1 MLYLIKHILFI
12 LLVIFTC
19 TAFAEYNNSNPIRH
33 FDTSK
38 KVVVLSF
45 DDGPSVPYTSQILDI
60 LAKQN
65 VKATFFVMGVNAKQH
80 PELMHKII
88 KQGHEIGNHSTYH
101 NKLNRKSVEAIIKD
115 LSYTDKIIRGYG
127 YNKEITFRAPFG
139 LTSNNVTT
147 ALTEMNK
154 RHILF
159 EFLPQDWTK
168 ISADEITRHVTSR
181 LRPGLIITLHDGGKN
196 RQNTVIATEQIIEIL
211 KSKGYKFL
219 TVSEMFEQKSID

>member
-1 MLYLIKHILFI
+1 M
-12 LLVIFTC
+12 
-19 TAFAEYNNSNPIRH
+19 
-33 FDTSK
+33 
-38 KVVVLSF
+38 
-45 DDGPSVPYTSQILDI
+45 
-60 LAKQN
+60 KQ
-65 VKATFFVMGVNAKQH
+65 
-80 PELMHKII
+80 II
-88 KQGHEIGNHSTYH
+88 KTGHEIGHHSTYH
-101 NKLNRKSVEAIIKD
+101 NKLNRKSVESIIKD